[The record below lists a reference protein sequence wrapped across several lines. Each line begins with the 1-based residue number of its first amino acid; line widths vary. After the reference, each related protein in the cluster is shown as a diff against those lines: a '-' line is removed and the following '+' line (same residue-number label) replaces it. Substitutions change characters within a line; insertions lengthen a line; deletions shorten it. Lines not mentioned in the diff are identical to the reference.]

1 MNFRSRRASYVDIGR
16 GIVYDPPDDR
26 SGFRGKSIMRL
37 QCRVAVAAFAML
49 FAAFPSSRAQ
59 EKPTTAAVRKPTPPE
74 VGLVILETKT
84 WDWETKTRLSAKKQ
98 EVFAQNQNGQAISKT
113 RRTVLAVENDAPSRW
128 KVEFLERTTRIRT
141 AGNEKDEHE
150 TKDPM
155 NGKTFVVTKTAAG
168 VSVVDG
174 NMAPVDPKTAKAVED
189 EENEIGGGIKDRYA
203 GIAEFVLSRK
213 WTADEEVELPPNVV
227 RDAFADEKKSE
238 MKIEMAAIM
247 LSGRPEIDGIRHAE
261 FDLTIQFREK
271 KSDGTT
277 VDRKFGG
284 GIVIDPVNGRIMRHY
299 GNDQFAT
306 VTETTEKEGD
316 LKTTID
322 GRYKTNVVKKYEKA
336 K

>member
-1 MNFRSRRASYVDIGR
+1 MRRRSLY
-16 GIVYDPPDDR
+16 
-26 SGFRGKSIMRL
+26 
-37 QCRVAVAAFAML
+37 AVAAFVL
-49 FAAFPSSRAQ
+49 FFAAIPSSHAQ
-59 EKPTTAAVRKPTPPE
+59 EKKPSAAVRKPTPPE

-84 WDWETKTRLSAKKQ
+84 WEWETKTKLSAKKQ
-98 EVFAQNQNGQAISKT
+98 EVFSQNQNGQAISKT
-113 RRTVLAVENDAPSRW
+113 RRTILAVENDAPSRW

-155 NGKTFVVTKTAAG
+155 NGKTFVVTRTAAG
-168 VSVVDG
+168 ISVADG
-174 NMAPVDPKTAKAVED
+174 NMAPVDEKTAKAVEAD
-189 EENEIGGGIKDRYA
+189 EVDVGGGIKDRFA

-213 WTADEEVELPPNVV
+213 WTADEEVELPPNIV

-238 MKIEMAAIM
+238 MKIETAAIM
-247 LSGRPEIDGIRHAE
+247 LSGRPEIDGVRHAE

-271 KSDGTT
+271 KSDGAT

-284 GIVIDPVNGRIMRHY
+284 GVVIDPVNGRIMRHY
-299 GNDQFAT
+299 GNDQFTT
-306 VTETTEKEGD
+306 VEETTEKEGD

-322 GRYKTNVVKKYEKA
+322 GRYKTNVVKKYEKV